1 MVSKAH
7 VRTMRKWSL
16 TFQPD
21 AIRDDKLRGKKKK
34 TKERYKNEMNMAEV
48 L

>member
-16 TFQPD
+16 TFQLD

-34 TKERYKNEMNMAEV
+34 TKESYKNEMNMAEV

>member
-21 AIRDDKLRGKKKK
+21 AISDDKLRGKKKK
-34 TKERYKNEMNMAEV
+34 KKKLKKGIKMK
-48 L
+48 

>member
-34 TKERYKNEMNMAEV
+34 KKLKKVIKMK
-48 L
+48 

>member
-7 VRTMRKWSL
+7 LRTTRKWSL
-16 TFQPD
+16 TLQPD
-21 AIRDDKLRGKKKK
+21 AIRDYKLRGKKM